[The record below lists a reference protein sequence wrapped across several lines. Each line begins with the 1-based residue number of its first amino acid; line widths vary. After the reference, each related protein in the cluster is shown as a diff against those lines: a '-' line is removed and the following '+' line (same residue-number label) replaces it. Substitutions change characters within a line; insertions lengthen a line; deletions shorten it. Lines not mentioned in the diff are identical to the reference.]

1 MTGDGVPWAFYETIG
16 GGMGARPDAD
26 GIDGIHTHMTNTL
39 NTPIETME
47 RYFPIRVTRYEFAR
61 DTGGAGRF
69 RGGCG
74 LVRSYILL
82 DGSATVT
89 LLAERQRVAPSGLEG
104 GGDGAPGVHALRH
117 GGKSKKLAAKV
128 TVMIEAG
135 DEITVQTPGG
145 GGYGDPLARRRKVR
159 SADRASGLVR
169 RRRVL
174 APKPVE
180 S

>member
-1 MTGDGVPWAFYETIG
+1 
-16 GGMGARPDAD
+16 
-26 GIDGIHTHMTNTL
+26 
-39 NTPIETME
+39 ME

-74 LVRSYILL
+74 LVRSFMLL

-104 GGDGAPGVHALRH
+104 GGDGAPGAHALRH

-128 TVMIEAG
+128 TVNIEAG

-169 RRRVL
+169 RRRVPK
-174 APKPVE
+174 APAVE
-180 S
+180 G